1 MSLIGTKGIE
11 LGCCII
17 GEQAIDIQ
25 GFPPC
30 HTTPRSL
37 SYWEKVEVNK
47 QI

>member
-30 HTTPRSL
+30 HTTL
-37 SYWEKVEVNK
+37 GVCLIGKK
-47 QI
+47 LK